1 MENKKNFMAQI
12 KSIYK
17 FLKGKKILITGHS
30 GFKGSW
36 LALWLIKIGCS
47 VVGISKS
54 VEKNQSNF
62 YNFKFQKKIKKYFLN
77 VKDFKKLK
85 KVILKEKP
93 DIIFHLAAQAI
104 VSESYKK
111 PIDTIKSNTLGSL
124 NLLHSASLLKKKMY
138 LCNDHK

>member
-17 FLKGKKILITGHS
+17 FLKSKKILITGHS

-62 YNFKFQKKIKKYFLN
+62 YNFKFQKK
-77 VKDFKKLK
+77 
-85 KVILKEKP
+85 
-93 DIIFHLAAQAI
+93 
-104 VSESYKK
+104 
-111 PIDTIKSNTLGSL
+111 
-124 NLLHSASLLKKKMY
+124 
-138 LCNDHK
+138 

>member
-1 MENKKNFMAQI
+1 MAQI

-54 VEKNQSNF
+54 VEKINQIFIILS
-62 YNFKFQKKIKKYFLN
+62 FKKKIKNYFLN

-93 DIIFHLAAQAI
+93 DIIFHLAAQTI

-124 NLLHSASLLKKKMY
+124 NLLHSASLLKK
-138 LCNDHK
+138 NVFV